1 VFDRA
6 IKMRIIE
13 SRVRSCIEEHVIID
27 KKMRERR
34 FKYKRYNIPLNDDQP
49 FREDEAVKI
58 ISLDNL
64 LTIQRM
70 MKELRDDKDV
80 LKTHIETLNKSLEEK
95 NNQIKMLNN
104 ENSQNKNIKSRLMK
118 KINKILG

>member
-1 VFDRA
+1 MFDRVM
-6 IKMRIIE
+6 KMRIIE

-49 FREDEAVKI
+49 FQEDEAVKI
-58 ISLDNL
+58 ISSNDF

-70 MKELRDDKDV
+70 VKELRDDKKA

-95 NNQIKMLNN
+95 DNQIKISNN
-104 ENSQNKNIKSRLMK
+104 ENSQNKNIKNKLIK
-118 KINKILG
+118 QINKILG

>member
-1 VFDRA
+1 
-6 IKMRIIE
+6 
-13 SRVRSCIEEHVIID
+13 
-27 KKMRERR
+27 MRERR

>member
-1 VFDRA
+1 VFDRV

-13 SRVRSCIEEHVIID
+13 SRVRSCIEEHIIMD

-49 FREDEAVKI
+49 FQEDEAVRI
-58 ISLDNL
+58 ISLEDL

-70 MKELRDDKDV
+70 VKELKEDKDA
-80 LKTHIETLNKSLEEK
+80 LKTHTLKS
-95 NNQIKMLNN
+95 
-104 ENSQNKNIKSRLMK
+104 
-118 KINKILG
+118 